1 MEWVCPACG
10 NDYREV
16 GVSNTEV
23 VYYTYNEEGGV
34 FEIRRTEYV
43 DDTPIYCGHCGS
55 EIDWDVVNKMDFQ
68 EFPPKYLLNKWKR
81 EEVDK

>member
-1 MEWVCPACG
+1 MDWVCPICG

-16 GVSNTEV
+16 GVSNKEM
-23 VYYTYNEEGGV
+23 VYYEYNEKGEV

-43 DDTPIYCGHCGS
+43 DDTPIYCGNCGS

-68 EFPPKYLLNKWKR
+68 EFPPGYLLTKWKR
-81 EEVDK
+81 EEGEL